1 MRSKIVVLIMGLVFL
16 GICAENSTCLGKM
29 VSTQLSPLSPYAGP
43 NSIVPTELLAG
54 PEFTRSAEL
63 TVRNGSEAIPP
74 RTLSSGMALKPFR
87 QEQSHS
93 RMALKPFHQEQ
104 SPSGMALKPFHQ
116 ERFPSG
122 MDLKHSAKNDLPQG
136 WI

>member
-29 VSTQLSPLSPYAGP
+29 ISTQLSPLSPYAGP

-63 TVRNGSEAIPP
+63 TVRDGSEAIPP
-74 RTLSSGMALKPFR
+74 RTLSVRDGSEAIPPRTISLRDGSEAIPPRTLSVRDGSEAIPPRALSLRDGSEAIPPV
-87 QEQSHS
+87 
-93 RMALKPFHQEQ
+93 A
-104 SPSGMALKPFHQ
+104 
-116 ERFPSG
+116 
-122 MDLKHSAKNDLPQG
+122 
-136 WI
+136 I